1 MEPPRMRFG
10 WGKVVKRDWIIRNRP
25 KNINTINGF
34 FSAPHPRQ
42 ANHGCADNYQLANIL
57 EPVIRE
63 QSDHGRN
70 TLS

>member
-25 KNINTINGF
+25 KNINTINEF

-42 ANHGCADNYQLANIL
+42 ANRISADNCQPTNIL
-57 EPVIRE
+57 ESVIRE

-70 TLS
+70 ALS

>member
-10 WGKVVKRDWIIRNRP
+10 WGKVVKRDWIIRNRTD
-25 KNINTINGF
+25 NINTINGF
-34 FSAPHPRQ
+34 FFTPHPWQ
-42 ANHGCADNYQLANIL
+42 ANRKSADNWGLANVL

-70 TLS
+70 ALS

>member
-25 KNINTINGF
+25 KNINTINGL

-42 ANHGCADNYQLANIL
+42 ANRVSADNRQLVSIL
-57 EPVIRE
+57 ESVIRE

-70 TLS
+70 ALS